1 MKTSEWFESKLP
13 DLKRPVSASGM
24 VTGMRCPRLFLYR
37 NKWGIIPKVQ
47 PYSGSAKLGKI
58 IHRLLQKGQERKEE
72 VHQEIIKEHVVLTE
86 RIKNG
91 EDITGDL
98 ERAAN
103 ELSDTYQKA
112 IAVVSIFWEKFPPR
126 EYMKTV
132 CREQP
137 IEAVYVQ
144 GNDTRIMNGLPLVGI
159 MDWVVLDERDGSYW
173 IRDTKSTSRSFESIT
188 TGFKFSIPCRFYRIL
203 AEIGIEWGHKVK
215 GFILDMLATPSI
227 RMCGTDEKAAAKL
240 GCTVL
245 EAYIGRVKEWYEKE
259 GEKSITSVGIAFAE
273 PTYNREIVMAFAL
286 LQRLWEMPPNPECFA
301 RDQTKSMCYAY
312 ERMCPYYGLC
322 SSDSSTWPA
331 QIEQFYQ
338 VREDKPMDNTDERKE
353 E

>member
-1 MKTSEWFESKLP
+1 MTTEKWFEINLK

-24 VTGMRCPRLFLYR
+24 VTGLRCPRLFMYR
-37 NKWGIIPKVQ
+37 NKWGLIPKVQ

-58 IHRLLQKGQERKEE
+58 IHRLLQKGKEGVE
-72 VHQEIIKEHVVLTE
+72 TVHQEIIKDHVVLTE

-91 EDITGDL
+91 EDMTGDL
-98 ERAAN
+98 ARAAN

-112 IAVVSIFWEKFPPR
+112 LAVVSIFWEKFPPS
-126 EYMKTV
+126 EYMETV

-144 GNDTRIMNGLPLVGI
+144 GSDTRTMDGLPIIGI
-159 MDWVVLDERDGSYW
+159 VDWVVKDTRNGSYW

-203 AEIGIEWGHKVK
+203 AEIGTPWGHEVK

-259 GEKSITSVGIAFAE
+259 GEKSIASVGIAFNE
-273 PTYNREIVMAFAL
+273 STYNREIVMALAYM
-286 LQRLWEMPPNPECFA
+286 QRLWGLPPDPSCFA

-322 SSDSSTWPA
+322 SSDTATWPA

-338 VREDKPMDNTDERKE
+338 VRQDKPMDSVDERKE